1 MVEVLLLGAA
11 QDGGF
16 PQAGCYCVNC
26 MAARQ
31 GELPAQAV
39 VSLALIDRV
48 NQRSWLIDAT
58 PDLPA
63 QLHRLH
69 EFAPTCPLAGIF
81 LTHAH
86 IGHYTGLI
94 HLGREV
100 MNTQQLPL
108 YATRSLCTYLE
119 QNGPWS
125 QLVRIGNIALHPL
138 ALDQSLP
145 INPTCAL
152 QPIPVPHRN
161 EYSDTVAFLIH
172 GAHKRL
178 FYCPDIDR
186 WEAWG
191 HDLRPFLKDVDL
203 ALLDGTFF
211 SAQELPGRDLRQIPH
226 PLVGDTVERVAGSP
240 CKVYF
245 IHLNHSNPLLRPGPE
260 RQWLETQGCAVGL
273 TGFHWKI

>member
-16 PQAGCYCVNC
+16 PQAGCYCANC
-26 MAARQ
+26 AAARQ
-31 GELPAQAV
+31 GALPPQTV
-39 VSLALIDRV
+39 VSLALIDRA

-100 MNTQQLPL
+100 MNSQQLPV
-108 YATRSLCTYLE
+108 YATPVLCAYL
-119 QNGPWS
+119 QQHGPWS

-138 ALDQSLP
+138 LLDEPVSVSASCT
-145 INPTCAL
+145 I
-152 QPIPVPHRN
+152 QPVAVPHRN
-161 EYSDTVAFLIH
+161 EYSDTVAYLIR

-191 HDLRPFLKDVDL
+191 YDLRTFLDDVDL
-203 ALLDGTFF
+203 ALVDGCFF
-211 SAQELPGRDLRQIPH
+211 SAD
-226 PLVGDTVERVAGSP
+226 
-240 CKVYF
+240 
-245 IHLNHSNPLLRPGPE
+245 
-260 RQWLETQGCAVGL
+260 
-273 TGFHWKI
+273 